1 MRFPV
6 SAWIALPTMSEH
18 RRYARFVQPV
28 CNLARVEHMHRDLR
42 RLLDD
47 AQGTSTTGA
56 IPVMGRGIVEQ
67 QWRQRQAGP
76 WELLFSKRG
85 HGAVMRHPWFRQFGG
100 CGPTKQNFY
109 FYSLTSQ
116 FRGPPGRMSGSWG
129 VARGWGEF
137 ADPDGLSGDR
147 AHLRHRCFAG
157 L

>member
-85 HGAVMRHPWFRQFGG
+85 HGAVMRHPWFRPFEGAARQLRFLF
-100 CGPTKQNFY
+100 P
-109 FYSLTSQ
+109 
-116 FRGPPGRMSGSWG
+116 GPPISG
-129 VARGWGEF
+129 VAWANEWVMGGV
-137 ADPDGLSGDR
+137 A
-147 AHLRHRCFAG
+147 
-157 L
+157 